1 MRIDLKMKMK
11 IKMYCANVDVNGNV
25 YVDCLIQRPEVRMT
39 SQTDVLRRSLSH
51 YGADVVGLAC
61 WG

>member
-1 MRIDLKMKMK
+1 MKRKMKLKM
-11 IKMYCANVDVNGNV
+11 YYENVDA
-25 YVDCLIQRPEVRMT
+25 DCLIQRPEVRMT

>member
-1 MRIDLKMKMK
+1 MKRKMKLKM
-11 IKMYCANVDVNGNV
+11 YYENVDVNENV
-25 YVDCLIQRPEVRMT
+25 DVDCLIQRPEVRMT